1 MDTEPI
7 TAQVLHGT
15 YDPRLVA
22 LSYLVA
28 CVASYT
34 ALDLARRVTGTRG
47 LARRM
52 WLAGGAFAMGLGIWA
67 MHFIGMLAFSLPVSL
82 QYDAPLVLLSL
93 LVAILA
99 AALALVLVSRP
110 RVGWPLLLGGGGI
123 MGSGIVA
130 MHYIGMAALRMPAAI
145 RYDPLRWWLSVA
157 IAVGASIVALWLSL
171 QFRRDDRT
179 RGRWIWLKVGSAVC
193 MGGAIVG
200 MHYMG
205 MAAAHFTATEPA
217 HATTGLDYFTLGVS
231 VGLGS
236 LLILSITLISSIL
249 NQHITAQAGELE
261 SLFHANPDLVYVL
274 DRGGTIRN
282 ANPGAATI
290 TGYAREQVLA
300 TPVTQWV
307 DPASADTARQQIAL
321 MHAGAAQHFDLRLRA
336 ADGRL
341 RDLAVTSIPILRGT
355 LVTGAYWLARDET
368 TYRQES
374 ARHHDLQAE
383 IIRTQEALLLELSTP
398 LIPISADIV
407 LLPLIGAMTAA
418 RSAHILRT
426 LLAGVSERRA
436 RTAIIDISGIRV
448 VDSAV
453 ATLILNAAQ
462 TTRLLGTTC
471 ILVGIRAEVA
481 QMLVTLNIDLHGV
494 VTQSTVQAAIQYALA
509 EGVHHPRA

>member
-1 MDTEPI
+1 METDPL

-15 YDPRLVA
+15 YDVRLVVI
-22 LSYLVA
+22 SYLVA
-28 CVASYT
+28 CLASYT
-34 ALDLARRVTGTRG
+34 ALDLARRVTGTHG
-47 LARRM
+47 TARRI

-67 MHFIGMLAFSLPVSL
+67 MHFIGMLAFSLPVAL

-110 RVGWPLLLGGGGI
+110 RLRWPLLLGGGVI

-130 MHYIGMAALRMPAAI
+130 MHYIGMAALRMPATI
-145 RYDPLRWWLSVA
+145 RYDPFRWWLSVA

-179 RGRWIWLKVGSAVC
+179 RGRWIWLKVGSAAC

-200 MHYMG
+200 MHYTG
-205 MAAAHFTATEPA
+205 MAAAHFTTTAPLIVP
-217 HATTGLDYFTLGVS
+217 TGLDYFTLGMS
-231 VGLGS
+231 VGLGT
-236 LLILSITLISSIL
+236 LLILSITLISSVL
-249 NQHITAQAGELE
+249 NQHITAQAGELA

-274 DRGGTIRN
+274 DQAGTILN
-282 ANPGAATI
+282 ANPGAAMI

-307 DPASADTARQQIAL
+307 APASIDTARHHIAA
-321 MHAGAAQHFDLRLRA
+321 MTAGAAQHFDLQLRA
-336 ADGRL
+336 ADGHL

-368 TYRQES
+368 RYRQEA
-374 ARHHDLQAE
+374 ARRHDLQAE
-383 IIRTQEALLLELSTP
+383 IIRRQDALVLELSTP
-398 LIPISADIV
+398 LIPIGEDIV
-407 LLPLIGAMTAA
+407 LLPLIGAMNAA
-418 RSAHILRT
+418 RSDHILAT

-436 RTAIIDISGIRV
+436 RTAIIDISGLRS
-448 VDSAV
+448 VDHAV
-453 ATLILNAAQ
+453 ATLILQAAQ

-471 ILVGIRAEVA
+471 ILVGIRADVA
-481 QMLVTLNIDLHGV
+481 QMLVAMNIDLQGI
-494 VTQSTVQAAIQYALA
+494 VTQSTVQAAIQTA
-509 EGVHHPRA
+509 VHAYDQHLTP